1 MESHDSNPLH
11 WNGVRGAWRRALRA
25 ASGVRLSAPRVPPGL
40 GAGIVACTLAAAIVA
55 ADTHGAPAV
64 TSAPD
69 AAGQSAPQS
78 LLVPDTALGVPV
90 RRDGY
95 GVSIRQPPAHWPVS
109 ALTPVRDGFGPRTA
123 PCAGCSTMHAGVDFD
138 AGDGAPVRAIA
149 DGTVLGNSP
158 NQSALGTHVSIRHVI
173 DGRMLVSVY
182 GHLRAGSTRFRPGD
196 TVDSGDQ
203 IGLVG
208 NTGRSTGPH
217 LHLEIRLNGVT
228 PIDPLVWL
236 RTEAG

>member
-1 MESHDSNPLH
+1 
-11 WNGVRGAWRRALRA
+11 
-25 ASGVRLSAPRVPPGL
+25 
-40 GAGIVACTLAAAIVA
+40 
-55 ADTHGAPAV
+55 
-64 TSAPD
+64 
-69 AAGQSAPQS
+69 
-78 LLVPDTALGVPV
+78 
-90 RRDGY
+90 
-95 GVSIRQPPAHWPVS
+95 
-109 ALTPVRDGFGPRTA
+109 
-123 PCAGCSTMHAGVDFD
+123 MHAGVDFD

-149 DGTVLGNSP
+149 AGIVLENHP